1 MTARIQALEAME
13 QQQSQQLKARSE
25 AVVTEQQKTAQ
36 LTARIRV
43 LEAMEQQQSQQLKA
57 QSENAHL
64 IQQVNQVA
72 RGTTNQVFRGP
83 DIVEHFKAF

>member
-1 MTARIQALEAME
+1 ME
-13 QQQSQQLKARSE
+13 QQQSQKLKARSE

-64 IQQVNQVA
+64 IQQVEML
-72 RGTTNQVFRGP
+72 T
-83 DIVEHFKAF
+83 